1 MAEKLAEVVFRKL
14 DEICPVEEIKLTK
27 FSEKVTSKA
36 LQELARQRLGEYN
49 KHGNSQRFKEL
60 KRKQKERM
68 KIEAIKQLDKQLD
81 KAKGKGM
88 NWMKEA
94 KRISTRPGDDDSAS
108 FTLPEHLDENLTP
121 SQSAERI
128 VSYFAKISQEYKP
141 IEEDTLS
148 PQLQL
153 RLDNEVCCHPAV
165 REEEIYKNM
174 LGAKKTDSASISN
187 YQGSSKQSHLVR
199 NI

>member
-1 MAEKLAEVVFRKL
+1 MAEKLHKVVFRKL
-14 DEICPVEEIKLTK
+14 DEICPVETIKLTK

-36 LQELARQRLGEYN
+36 LQELARQRLREYN

-68 KIEAIKQLDKQLD
+68 KIEAIKQMDKQLN

-94 KRISTRPGDDDSAS
+94 KRISTRPGDDDSVS
-108 FTLPEHLDENLTP
+108 FTLPEHLDKNLNP

-128 VSYFAKISQEYKP
+128 FSYFFKDRP
-141 IEEDTLS
+141 
-148 PQLQL
+148 
-153 RLDNEVCCHPAV
+153 RV
-165 REEEIYKNM
+165 
-174 LGAKKTDSASISN
+174 
-187 YQGSSKQSHLVR
+187 
-199 NI
+199 